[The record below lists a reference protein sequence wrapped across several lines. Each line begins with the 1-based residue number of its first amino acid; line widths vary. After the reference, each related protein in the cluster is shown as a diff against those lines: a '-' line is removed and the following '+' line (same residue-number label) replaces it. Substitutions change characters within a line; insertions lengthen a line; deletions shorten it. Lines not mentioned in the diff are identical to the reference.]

1 MTRPPGDVAPATHD
15 KEALSEFIRAN
26 TKLVRPELVREFQLL
41 LAEKSLPIWEKS
53 EEELGQMNLP
63 PPFWAF
69 AWAGGQALARY
80 LLDKPKVIEG
90 KRVLD
95 LGAGCGI
102 VSIAAMKSGA
112 AHALAADVDPFA
124 SVAAKLNSRL
134 NVVRLDVT
142 DEDLLD
148 TTPDDR
154 DVLLVGDLFY
164 EQKLSQRVVGF
175 MERMAATGAPV
186 LVGDPR
192 RSYFPQE
199 RFEQIAQYDVVTSGE
214 LEDSELKWTTVW
226 RWVG

>member
-1 MTRPPGDVAPATHD
+1 MSQVAPPPHD
-15 KEALSEFIRAN
+15 KEALSAFIRAN
-26 TKLVRPELVREFQLL
+26 TKLVRPELVPELQLH

-80 LLDKPKVIEG
+80 LLDKPKIVEG

-95 LGAGCGI
+95 LGSGSGI
-102 VSIAAMKSGA
+102 VAIAAMKAGA

-124 SVAAKLNSRL
+124 GVAARLNARL
-134 NVVRLDVT
+134 NVVRINVT
-142 DEDLLD
+142 DDDLLAS
-148 TTPDDR
+148 TPGDK

-164 EQKLSQRVVGF
+164 ERELSARVISF
-175 MERMAATGAPV
+175 MERMAATGVPV

-192 RSYFPQE
+192 RSYFPVD
-199 RFEQIAQYDVVTSGE
+199 RFEQVIQYDVVTSGE
-214 LEDSELKWTTVW
+214 LEDSELKRTTVW
-226 RWVG
+226 RMKQ